1 MTNEV
6 ITRNQ
11 AQEKTLLALYGALT
25 YLDMKEEVDVESLV
39 SGIYDLPYAD
49 CPYFTKAILIAALK
63 SLNGEIEAYNAR
75 MNKWT
80 FDRLNRVEQA
90 LLLLSYSQY
99 FYVEQDVDKAAV
111 INVAVLLAKK
121 YLEATDYKFVNA
133 ILDKVLTREK

>member
-1 MTNEV
+1 
-6 ITRNQ
+6 
-11 AQEKTLLALYGALT
+11 
-25 YLDMKEEVDVESLV
+25 
-39 SGIYDLPYAD
+39 LPYAD
-49 CPYFTKAILIAALK
+49 CPYFTKAVLIAALK
-63 SLNGEIEAYNAR
+63 NLNGEIEAYNAR

-99 FYVEQDVDKAAV
+99 FYVEPDVDKAAV
-111 INVAVLLAKK
+111 INVAVILAKK

>member
-1 MTNEV
+1 MTNET

-25 YLDMKEEVDVESLV
+25 YLDMKQEVDVESLV
-39 SGIYDLPYAD
+39 SGIYDSAYPD
-49 CPYFTKAILIAALK
+49 CPYFTKAVLISALK
-63 SLNGEIEAYNAR
+63 NLNSEIEAFNAK

-99 FYVEQDVDKAAV
+99 FYVETDVEKAAV
-111 INVAVLLAKK
+111 INVAIVLAKK

-133 ILDKVLTREK
+133 ILDKVLTREC